1 MLLLCKTSAQG
12 VEDLSEMVTQDIIL
26 VQHLISLIHRVK
38 HGSLGR
44 NTFFIDF
51 SSFFKS

>member
-1 MLLLCKTSAQG
+1 MLLLRKSSAQG
-12 VEDLSEMVTQDIIL
+12 VEDLSEMVTQDITL
-26 VQHLISLIHRVK
+26 VEHLISLIHRVK

-51 SSFFKS
+51 YSFLKS